1 MRPAKQNRLESYI
14 PDKLYAPVEQD
25 QLSERTKIVTEIAV
39 RLLDLRDEELL
50 APVRLM
56 DGLLRLYR
64 SNAEVMWDIVKI
76 LAGNSTAGVSLEE
89 QAKAQS
95 CSKQNIHQTQMR
107 NLKKIAQQHP
117 EVTTVLRQ
125 ILGRKPTPSQPTQTT
140 QKGKSKTRQKDK

>member
-1 MRPAKQNRLESYI
+1 MQPAKQNRLESYI

-39 RLLDLRDEELL
+39 RLLELRDEELL

-64 SNAEVMWDIVKI
+64 SNAEIMWDIVKI
-76 LAGNSTAGVSLEE
+76 LAGNSTAGETLEE

-117 EVTTVLRQ
+117 EVTSVLRQ
-125 ILGRKPTPSQPTQTT
+125 ILGRKPQPTEPPKAQK
-140 QKGKSKTRQKDK
+140 KGKGKTGQKDK